1 MDFKVGI
8 NTPTYK
14 HYIDFAAEQGIEYVV
29 LDEGWSDPKQ
39 GDIMTTVPEI
49 DLPELAEYAR
59 NKGVGLI
66 LWAVMNVLDE
76 QLEKACRYYAGMG
89 IKGFKVD
96 FLDRDDQ
103 KAVEMVRGFSRY
115 V

>member
-1 MDFKVGI
+1 MVERLGDQRSGFKVGI

-76 QLEKACRYYAGMG
+76 QLERLAGIMPVWG
-89 IKGFKVD
+89 LRASKSTSSTGMIRK
-96 FLDRDDQ
+96 R
-103 KAVEMVRGFSRY
+103 
-115 V
+115 